1 MSCPIGHKWGKALNA
16 VASRNVKVIVVGN
29 PCNTNALICLK
40 NAPGIPA
47 KNFHALTKLDEN
59 QAKCQ
64 VPDSL
69 NAKINGLPVKEVIKE
84 ILSGLRNSLQKRSR
98 RLKIWGV

>member
-1 MSCPIGHKWGKALNA
+1 MGKSSECCCITQCQSDSSWQPLQYQ
-16 VASRNVKVIVVGN
+16 VTLYLFFSHL
-29 PCNTNALICLK
+29 CQ
-40 NAPGIPA
+40 GIPA